1 MSQSVIRVEGL
12 GKRYRIDQGVRHTAL
27 RNLIG
32 DALRAPA
39 RLLTG
44 SSRGSNNHPSA
55 GSSAANTAPSAGMS
69 AAANGNSRFIWAL
82 KDVNFEVHRSEV
94 VGLIGRNGAGK
105 STLLKILARIT
116 RPTEGHAEIHGRVG
130 SLLEVGTGFHPELTG
145 RENVYMSGAILGML
159 KAEIDRKFEEIV
171 AFSEVERFLETP
183 LKHYSSGMQMRLAFA
198 VAAHLEPEIL
208 FVDEVLAVGDAA
220 FQKKCLGKMSDVA
233 RHGRTIIFVSHNVAA
248 VTRLCARCILM
259 DRGQILKD
267 GSTHEVM
274 NTYLRSELATPSCR
288 EWGLADAPGDDVAR
302 LRAVRVRSA
311 DGMLADA
318 FDIRQPIGIDIVFD
332 VLVDGNVLTPNI
344 HLFNEQGV
352 NVFVSIDT
360 DPNWRARPRPAGRYT
375 STAWIPG
382 NFLSEGT
389 CIVGAAITTFI
400 PMKVRLY
407 ARDAIAFQVV
417 DSTDGDSVRGDYA
430 ATLPGVVRPLLK
442 WETNYAADMGNRLTP
457 ARPDEKVPS

>member
-1 MSQSVIRVEGL
+1 MNQTVIRVEGL
-12 GKRYRIDQGVRHTAL
+12 GKRYRIGEGVRHTAL
-27 RNLIG
+27 RHLIG
-32 DALRAPA
+32 DVLRAPV

-44 SSRGSNNHPSA
+44 SSHSSNPRPGA
-55 GSSAANTAPSAGMS
+55 GSLAGNTVPGAAVS
-69 AAANGNSRFIWAL
+69 ANGNSRFIWAL
-82 KDVNFEVHRSEV
+82 KHVNFEVRQGEV

-105 STLLKILARIT
+105 STLLKILSRIT

-130 SLLEVGTGFHPELTG
+130 SLLEVGTGFHGELSG
-145 RENVYMSGAILGML
+145 RENVYMSGAILGMR
-159 KAEIDRKFEEIV
+159 KAEIDRKFDEIV
-171 AFSEVERFLETP
+171 AFSEVERFLDTP

-233 RHGRTIIFVSHNVAA
+233 RNGRTIIFVSHNVAA
-248 VTRLCARCILM
+248 VTRLCSRCILM
-259 DRGQILKD
+259 DSGQILKD
-267 GSTHEVM
+267 GSTHEAM
-274 NTYLRSELATPSCR
+274 NTYLRSELGASACR
-288 EWGLADAPGDDVAR
+288 EWGLADAPGDKVTR

-311 DGMLADA
+311 VGMVAEA

-332 VLVDGNVLTPNI
+332 VLVDGNLLTPNI
-344 HLFNEQGV
+344 HLFNEEGV

-360 DPNWRARPRPAGRYT
+360 DPNWRSRPRPAGRYT

-389 CIVGAAITTFI
+389 CVVGAAITTFI
-400 PMKVRLY
+400 PMNVRLY

-442 WETNYAADMGNRLTP
+442 WETNYAADIEDHSKPT
-457 ARPDEKVPS
+457 RPDEKVRL